1 MCLIIIEIEAE
12 QDVQLEIQFENPMEC
27 LEIEV
32 ILINK
37 HSSSMWKAEENVS
50 LPRD

>member
-1 MCLIIIEIEAE
+1 MCLIIIEIETE

-32 ILINK
+32 ILIT

-50 LPRD
+50 VPRD